1 MPLVNQGGSNLTK
14 GAGFVKAYDGSFL
27 PHIFDGFT
35 SSVTLIKE
43 WLRQLLCSYYEHW
56 DIDYNSDNWETE
68 SMTILVTWTVFAI
81 LVMFFSWMRCI
92 FLYFFWDEWD
102 ASFNIRLAIYPHL
115 DPHSHIWGSQKRRR
129 RVEKNLDRPPC
140 TLYIVHC
147 TTTLRFFVM
156 NMGQEGDSSSD
167 YII

>member
-27 PHIFDGFT
+27 PHMYDGFT

-92 FLYFFWDEWD
+92 FLYFFEMNEMHL
-102 ASFNIRLAIYPHL
+102 SISGSPSILTLIRIPTSEAHKREGGGLRKTWT
-115 DPHSHIWGSQKRRR
+115 DP
-129 RVEKNLDRPPC
+129 RVHC
-140 TLYIVHC
+140 TLYIVQPP
-147 TTTLRFFVM
+147 L
-156 NMGQEGDSSSD
+156 DSLLWIWD
-167 YII
+167 RKGIAAVII